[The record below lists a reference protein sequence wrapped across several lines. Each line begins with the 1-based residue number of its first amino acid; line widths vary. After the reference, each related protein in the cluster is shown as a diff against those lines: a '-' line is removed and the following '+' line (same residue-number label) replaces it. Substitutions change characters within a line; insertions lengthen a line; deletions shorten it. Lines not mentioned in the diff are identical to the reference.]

1 MDTERFDLSQYNTLV
16 TEDHVIFS
24 HGPLV
29 YKVKYSEC
37 FSNEFIFLEYIGIP
51 NLKIDKIYK
60 KCIKTNVYREFAVTA
75 NQLEEFLDK
84 IIHTL
89 YEN

>member
-1 MDTERFDLSQYNTLV
+1 MNNQKFNLDDYNMLV
-16 TEDHVIFS
+16 TESHVILS
-24 HGPLV
+24 HGSTIF
-29 YKVKYSEC
+29 KVKYSEC

-60 KCIKTNVYREFAVTA
+60 KCIKTNVYKEFAVTA
-75 NQLEEFLDK
+75 NQLEEFLNK